1 MCSGRKYVLG
11 QNMFAHINFRG
22 GVDGSI
28 DGDVISS
35 VVDTLRIDV
44 AVGSHFRLTAST
56 STEVPT
62 VTVQLWRWPVLQ
74 PSFALRAQH
83 ARLKSLCAGDGHGI
97 LRTTQTAGHARRCRQ
112 ASKARLKLPAVVV

>member
-11 QNMFAHINFRG
+11 QNMFARINFRG
-22 GVDGSI
+22 GVHGSI

-56 STEVPT
+56 STEVHLIAPWLLPC
-62 VTVQLWRWPVLQ
+62 QQRLL
-74 PSFALRAQH
+74 PSWLPRASRH
-83 ARLKSLCAGDGHGI
+83 PL
-97 LRTTQTAGHARRCRQ
+97 
-112 ASKARLKLPAVVV
+112 